1 MVNTGQ
7 GVLVEASPY
16 DRIWGIGLKQDDKRA
31 ANPLEWQRS
40 NLLGFVLMDVREQL
54 TADGD
59 Q

>member
-31 ANPLEWQRS
+31 ANPLE
-40 NLLGFVLMDVREQL
+40 
-54 TADGD
+54 
-59 Q
+59 